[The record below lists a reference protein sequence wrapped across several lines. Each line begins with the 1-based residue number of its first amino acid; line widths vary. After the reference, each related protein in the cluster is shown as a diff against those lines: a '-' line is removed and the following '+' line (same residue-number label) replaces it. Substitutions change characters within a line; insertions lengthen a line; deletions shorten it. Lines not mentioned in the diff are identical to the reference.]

1 MEALKKAEAE
11 LAFKK
16 AEYDK
21 QRHLVEDLK
30 TTQLLPESIKKY
42 QGKCFKERNSYGC
55 GSDTE
60 DWFIYYF
67 VKKVTSYNYSDAIT
81 MQITG
86 HGTFELEQDPHLPLS
101 MCKNE
106 ISREEFLSAVSSF
119 EQHIADTLKPCR

>member
-1 MEALKKAEAE
+1 METLKKAEAE

-16 AEYDK
+16 VEYDK
-21 QRHLVEDLK
+21 QRRLVEDLK
-30 TTQLLPESIKKY
+30 ITQLLPESIKKY

-67 VKKVTSYNYSDAIT
+67 VKKVTSHNYSEGII

-86 HGTFELEQDPHLPLS
+86 RGTFELEQDRHLPLS
-101 MCKNE
+101 ICKNE
-106 ISREEFLSAVSSF
+106 ISREEFLSAVSGF
-119 EQHIADTLKPCR
+119 EQHIADTLEPCR